1 MIDRPVAGEAPAP
14 AGAAAPVE
22 TGPPP
27 FPLALATEIA
37 RSFSR
42 AVKAHQLYLPNN
54 PMRAKADESLRLAF
68 EMLWRHTD
76 RIVLEI
82 GETEFRCYGQRV
94 FEEPEKTSESI
105 PWTFYKDGVRELEM
119 RRGFERSDL
128 QLLLDLLKRVR
139 TASPEDDDLL
149 TLLWEEEF
157 AHLEYRY
164 IEAGGG
170 ELAFEPIV
178 TGEQPV
184 QFAQPASM
192 TDLSPERL
200 KSSAPAGGIVRMDD
214 FDSTLYFLEEREIE
228 YLRAEIA
235 REFSTDLR
243 PSIAAALLDTFEQ
256 HADPTARE
264 EIGGILEHLLIVLL
278 SSSSVKA
285 AAYLL
290 RELGVTLGRTS
301 SLQEPLR
308 RKLEE
313 LPERLSEP
321 AALTQLL
328 ETVDLIPLSPP
339 QVDLPELFGLLRPA
353 ALETVFLFLTRTQ
366 NQSLRTLLEG
376 AADRLASLYTAELV
390 RLIKSPEPG
399 VALEAIQRAGAMK
412 AAVAVPALAQVATDG
427 ITVQM
432 RLAAAL
438 ALADIGSP
446 GALQALD
453 RTLDDAE
460 RDIRVAAA
468 RALAAR
474 GYRAALPRVE
484 RALRGKTLKDSNLQE
499 KLAFYEAYGALAG
512 DAAVPYLDQVLNGR
526 SALGRREDAEL
537 RACAAAGLGKVPG
550 PKALQALERASTDRD
565 VLVRNAV
572 SRAMREGIR

>member
-1 MIDRPVAGEAPAP
+1 VTGVPPGGGTVASA
-14 AGAAAPVE
+14 E
-22 TGPPP
+22 TEQPP
-27 FPLALATEIA
+27 FPLSIATEIA
-37 RSFSR
+37 RNFSR

-82 GETEFRCYGQRV
+82 GETEFRCFGQKV

-139 TASPEDDDLL
+139 TASPDDDDLL

-157 AHLEYRY
+157 ANLEYRY
-164 IEAGGG
+164 VEAGGG

-184 QFAQPASM
+184 QFEPPASM
-192 TDLSPERL
+192 PDLSPERL

-228 YLRAEIA
+228 YLREEIA

-243 PSIAAALLDTFEQ
+243 PSIVAALLDTFEQ
-256 HADPTARE
+256 ETDAKARE
-264 EIGGILEHLLIVLL
+264 EIAGILEHLLIILL

-290 RELGVTLGRTS
+290 RELAVTLERAPAM
-301 SLQEPLR
+301 QEPLR

-328 ETVDLIPLSPP
+328 ETVDLMPLSPP

-353 ALETVFLFLTRTQ
+353 ALETIFLFLTRTQ
-366 NQSLRTLLEG
+366 NPSLRTLLEG
-376 AADRLASLYTAELV
+376 AADRLAGLYTAELV
-390 RLIKSPEPG
+390 RLVRSPEPA

-412 AAVAVPALAQVATDG
+412 ASVAVPALAQVSSDG
-427 ITVQM
+427 VTAQM

-438 ALADIGSP
+438 ALADIASP
-446 GALQALD
+446 GALQALE
-453 RTLDDAE
+453 RTLDDSE
-460 RDIRVAAA
+460 RDIRVSAA
-468 RALAAR
+468 RALASR
-474 GYRAALPRVE
+474 GFRAALPRVE
-484 RALRGKTLKDSNLQE
+484 RAIRGKTLKDSNLQE
-499 KLAFYEAYGALAG
+499 KLAFFEAYGALAG

-537 RACAAAGLGKVPG
+537 RACAAAGLGKIPG
-550 PKALQALERASTDRD
+550 TRALQALERASTDRD

-572 SRAMREGIR
+572 GRAMREGIR

>member
-1 MIDRPVAGEAPAP
+1 MIDAP
-14 AGAAAPVE
+14 AGSAPATE
-22 TGPPP
+22 AEEKPP
-27 FPLALATEIA
+27 FPLTLATEVA

-76 RIVLEI
+76 RFTFEI

-105 PWTFYKDGVRELEM
+105 AWTFYKDGVRELEM

-128 QLLLDLLKRVR
+128 QLLLDLLQRVR
-139 TASPEDDDLL
+139 KASPDDDDLL

-157 AHLEYRY
+157 ANLEYRY

-170 ELAFEPIV
+170 ELAFDPIV
-178 TGEQPV
+178 TGEMPV
-184 QFAQPASM
+184 QYEVPANM
-192 TDLSPERL
+192 ADVTPERL
-200 KSSAPAGGIVRMDD
+200 KSSAPAGGIVSMAD

-228 YLRAEIA
+228 YLRSEIA

-256 HADPTARE
+256 EQDGAARE
-264 EIGGILEHLLIVLL
+264 EIAGILEHLLIVLL

-290 RELGVTLGRTS
+290 REMAVTVQRAPN
-301 SLQEPLR
+301 LQEPLR
-308 RKLEE
+308 RKLED

-328 ETVDLIPLSPP
+328 ETVDLMPLSPP

-366 NQSLRTLLEG
+366 NPSLRTLLEG
-376 AADRLASLYTAELV
+376 AADRLASLYTSELV
-390 RLIKSPEPG
+390 RLIRSPEPG
-399 VALEAIQRAGAMK
+399 VALEAIQRAAAMK
-412 AAVAVPALAQVATDG
+412 AAVAVPALAQVSNDG
-427 ITVQM
+427 ITAQM

-446 GALQALD
+446 GALQALE
-453 RTLDDAE
+453 RTLEDSE

-484 RALRGKTLKDSNLQE
+484 RAIRGKTLRDSNLQE
-499 KLAFYEAYGALAG
+499 KLAFYEAYGTLAG
-512 DAAVPYLDQVLNGR
+512 DAGVQFLDQILNGR
-526 SALGRREDAEL
+526 SAIGRREDAEL
-537 RACAAAGLGKVPG
+537 RACAAAGLGRIPSQ
-550 PKALQALERASTDRD
+550 KALQALERASTDRD

-572 SRAMREGIR
+572 ARAMREGTR

>member
-1 MIDRPVAGEAPAP
+1 MIDAPTRTQP
-14 AGAAAPVE
+14 EPE
-22 TGPPP
+22 SEEKPH
-27 FPLALATEIA
+27 FPLALATEVA

-76 RIVLEI
+76 RLTFEI
-82 GETEFRCYGQRV
+82 GETEFRCFGQRV

-105 PWTFYKDGVRELEM
+105 AWTFYKDGVRELEM

-128 QLLLDLLKRVR
+128 QLLLDLLQRVR
-139 TASPEDDDLL
+139 TASPDDDDLL

-157 AHLEYRY
+157 ANLEYRY

-170 ELAFEPIV
+170 ELAFDPIV
-178 TGEQPV
+178 TGEMPV
-184 QFAQPASM
+184 QYEAPANM
-192 TDLSPERL
+192 ADLTPERL
-200 KSSAPAGGIVRMDD
+200 KSSAPAGGIVSMAD

-228 YLRAEIA
+228 YLRSEIA

-256 HADPTARE
+256 QQDGSARE
-264 EIGGILEHLLIVLL
+264 EIAGILEHLLIVLL

-285 AAYLL
+285 SAYLL
-290 RELGVTLGRTS
+290 REMAVTAQRAPN
-301 SLQEPLR
+301 LQDSLR
-308 RKLEE
+308 RKLED

-328 ETVDLIPLSPP
+328 ETVDLMPLAPP

-366 NQSLRTLLEG
+366 NPSLRTLLEG
-376 AADRLASLYTAELV
+376 AADRLASMYTSELV
-390 RLIKSPEPG
+390 RLVRSPEPG

-412 AAVAVPALAQVATDG
+412 AAVAVPALAQVSNDG
-427 ITVQM
+427 LTAQL

-446 GALQALD
+446 GALQALE
-453 RTLDDAE
+453 RTLEDSE

-484 RALRGKTLKDSNLQE
+484 RALRGKTLRDSNLQE
-499 KLAFYEAYGALAG
+499 KLAFYEAYGTLAG
-512 DAAVPYLDQVLNGR
+512 DAGVQFLDQILNGR
-526 SALGRREDAEL
+526 SAIGRREDAEL
-537 RACAAAGLGKVPG
+537 RACAAAGLGRIPSQ
-550 PKALQALERASTDRD
+550 KALQALEKASTDRD

-572 SRAMREGIR
+572 ARAMREGTR

>member
-1 MIDRPVAGEAPAP
+1 VIDAPAEGTL
-14 AGAAAPVE
+14 ATEAE
-22 TGPPP
+22 EKPP
-27 FPLALATEIA
+27 FPLALATEVA

-54 PMRAKADESLRLAF
+54 PMRAKADESLRLSF

-76 RIVLEI
+76 RVTFEI
-82 GETEFRCYGQRV
+82 GETEFRCFGQRV
-94 FEEPEKTSESI
+94 FEEPAKTSESI
-105 PWTFYKDGVRELEM
+105 AWTFYKDGVRELEM

-128 QLLLDLLKRVR
+128 QLLLDLLQRVR
-139 TASPEDDDLL
+139 TASPDDDDLL

-157 AHLEYRY
+157 ANLEYRY

-170 ELAFEPIV
+170 EFAYDPIV

-184 QFAQPASM
+184 QYEPPANM
-192 TDLSPERL
+192 ADLTPERL
-200 KSSAPAGGIVRMDD
+200 KSSAPAGGIVSMAD
-214 FDSTLYFLEEREIE
+214 FDSTLYFLEEKEIE
-228 YLRAEIA
+228 YLRTEIA

-256 HADPTARE
+256 QTEATPRE
-264 EIGGILEHLLIVLL
+264 EIAGLLEQLLIVLL
-278 SSSSVKA
+278 TTSSVKA
-285 AAYLL
+285 SAYLL
-290 RELGVTLGRTS
+290 REMAVTAQRAPA
-301 SLQEPLR
+301 LQEQLR
-308 RKLEE
+308 RKLED

-328 ETVDLIPLSPP
+328 ETVDLMPLSPP

-353 ALETVFLFLTRTQ
+353 ALETVFLFLTRTE
-366 NQSLRTLLEG
+366 NPSLRTLLEG
-376 AADRLASLYTAELV
+376 AADRLAGLYTSELV
-390 RLIKSPEPG
+390 RLIRSPEPA

-412 AAVAVPALAQVATDG
+412 ATVAVPALAQVSNDG
-427 ITVQM
+427 ITAQM

-446 GALQALD
+446 GALQALE
-453 RTLDDAE
+453 RTLDDSE

-468 RALAAR
+468 RALSAR

-484 RALRGKTLKDSNLQE
+484 RALRGKTLRDSNLQE
-499 KLAFYEAYGALAG
+499 KLAFYEAYGTLAG
-512 DAAVPYLDQVLNGR
+512 DAGIPFLDQILNGR
-526 SALGRREDAEL
+526 SAIGRREDAEL
-537 RACAAAGLGKVPG
+537 RACAAAGLGRIPSQ
-550 PKALQALERASTDRD
+550 KALQALERASTDRD

-572 SRAMREGIR
+572 ARAMREGAK

>member
-1 MIDRPVAGEAPAP
+1 MIDAP
-14 AGAAAPVE
+14 AGGAIAAPAD
-22 TGPPP
+22 TRQPP
-27 FPLALATEIA
+27 FPLALATEVA

-68 EMLWRHTD
+68 EMLWHHTD

-82 GETEFRCYGQRV
+82 GETEFRCYGQKI
-94 FEEPEKTSESI
+94 FEEPERTTESI

-128 QLLLDLLKRVR
+128 QLLLDLLQRVR
-139 TASPEDDDLL
+139 TAPPDDDDLL

-157 AHLEYRY
+157 ANLEYRY
-164 IEAGGG
+164 IDAGSG
-170 ELAFEPIV
+170 ELAFDPIEA
-178 TGEQPV
+178 GEQPDK
-184 QFAQPASM
+184 FELPAGM
-192 TDLSPERL
+192 TDLTPERL
-200 KSSAPAGGIVRMDD
+200 RSSASAGGIVSMDD

-235 REFSTDLR
+235 RDFSTDLR
-243 PSIAAALLDTFEQ
+243 PSIAAALLDTFELQ
-256 HADPTARE
+256 ADATARE
-264 EIGGILEHLLIVLL
+264 EIAGILEHLLIVLL
-278 SSSSVKA
+278 SSSAVKA

-290 RELGVTLGRTS
+290 RELAVTLERTTG
-301 SLQEPLR
+301 LQEPLR
-308 RKLEE
+308 RKLQE

-328 ETVDLIPLSPP
+328 ETVDLMPLSPP

-366 NQSLRTLLEG
+366 NPSLRTLLEG

-390 RLIKSPEPG
+390 RLIRSPDPG
-399 VALEAIQRAGAMK
+399 VALEAIQRAAAMK

-427 ITVQM
+427 ITAQM

-446 GALQALD
+446 GALQALE

-468 RALAAR
+468 RALAVR

-484 RALRGKTLKDSNLQE
+484 RAIRGRTLKESNLQE
-499 KLAFYEAYGALAG
+499 KLAFYEAYGAMAG
-512 DAAVPYLDQVLNGR
+512 DAAVPYLSQVLNGR

-537 RACAAAGLGKVPG
+537 RACAAAGLGKIPG

>member
-1 MIDRPVAGEAPAP
+1 MIDAPSGSALAPEA
-14 AGAAAPVE
+14 E
-22 TGPPP
+22 EKPP
-27 FPLALATEIA
+27 FPLALATEVA

-54 PMRAKADESLRLAF
+54 PMRAKADEGLRLAF

-76 RIVLEI
+76 RLTFEI

-105 PWTFYKDGVRELEM
+105 AWTFYKDGVRELEM

-128 QLLLDLLKRVR
+128 QLLLDLLQRVR
-139 TASPEDDDLL
+139 KASPDDDDLL

-157 AHLEYRY
+157 ANLEYRY

-170 ELAFEPIV
+170 ELAFDPIV
-178 TGEQPV
+178 TGEMPV
-184 QFAQPASM
+184 QYEAPANM
-192 TDLSPERL
+192 ADVTPERL
-200 KSSAPAGGIVRMDD
+200 KSSAPSGGIVSMAD

-228 YLRAEIA
+228 YLRSEIA

-256 HADPTARE
+256 QNDGTARE
-264 EIGGILEHLLIVLL
+264 EIARILEHLLIVLL
-278 SSSSVKA
+278 ASSSVKA

-290 RELGVTLGRTS
+290 REMAVTVQRAPN
-301 SLQEPLR
+301 LQEPLR
-308 RKLEE
+308 RKLED

-328 ETVDLIPLSPP
+328 ETVDLMPLSPP

-366 NQSLRTLLEG
+366 NPSLRTLLEG
-376 AADRLASLYTAELV
+376 AADRLASMYTSELV
-390 RLIKSPEPG
+390 RLIRSPDPG

-412 AAVAVPALAQVATDG
+412 AAVAVPGLAQVSSDG
-427 ITVQM
+427 ITAQM

-446 GALQALD
+446 GALQALE
-453 RTLDDAE
+453 RTLEDSE
-460 RDIRVAAA
+460 RDVRVAAA

-484 RALRGKTLKDSNLQE
+484 RAIRGKALRDSNLQE
-499 KLAFYEAYGALAG
+499 KLAFYEAYGTLAG
-512 DAAVPYLDQVLNGR
+512 DAGVQFLDQILNGR
-526 SALGRREDAEL
+526 SAIGRREDAEL
-537 RACAAAGLGKVPG
+537 RACAAAGLGRIPSQ
-550 PKALQALERASTDRD
+550 KALQALERASTDRD
-565 VLVRNAV
+565 ALVRNAV
-572 SRAMREGIR
+572 ARAMREGTR

>member
-1 MIDRPVAGEAPAP
+1 MIDAP
-14 AGAAAPVE
+14 AGTAPPQE
-22 TGPPP
+22 ADEKPP
-27 FPLALATEIA
+27 FPLALATEVA

-76 RIVLEI
+76 LLTFEI
-82 GETEFRCYGQRV
+82 GETEFRCFGQRV

-105 PWTFYKDGVRELEM
+105 AWTFYKDGVRELEM

-128 QLLLDLLKRVR
+128 QLLLDLLQRVR
-139 TASPEDDDLL
+139 TASPDDDDLL

-157 AHLEYRY
+157 ANLEYRY

-170 ELAFEPIV
+170 ELAFDPIV

-184 QFAQPASM
+184 QYEPPAGM
-192 TDLSPERL
+192 ADLTPERL
-200 KSSAPAGGIVRMDD
+200 KSSAPAGGIVSMAD

-228 YLRAEIA
+228 YLRSEIA

-256 HADPTARE
+256 QPDGTARE
-264 EIGGILEHLLIVLL
+264 EIAGILEHLLIVLL

-285 AAYLL
+285 SAYLL
-290 RELGVTLGRTS
+290 REMAVTAQRTAN
-301 SLQEPLR
+301 LQEPLR
-308 RKLEE
+308 RKLED

-328 ETVDLIPLSPP
+328 ETVDLMPLSPP

-366 NQSLRTLLEG
+366 NPSLRTLLEG
-376 AADRLASLYTAELV
+376 AADRLASMYTSELV
-390 RLIKSPEPG
+390 RLIRSPDPG
-399 VALEAIQRAGAMK
+399 VALEAIQRAAAMK
-412 AAVAVPALAQVATDG
+412 AAVAVPALAQVSNDG
-427 ITVQM
+427 ITAQM
-432 RLAAAL
+432 RLAAAI

-446 GALQALD
+446 GALQALE
-453 RTLDDAE
+453 RTLEDSE

-484 RALRGKTLKDSNLQE
+484 RAIRGRTLRDSNLQE
-499 KLAFYEAYGALAG
+499 KLAFYEAYGTLAG
-512 DAAVPYLDQVLNGR
+512 DAGVQFLDQILNGR
-526 SALGRREDAEL
+526 SAIGRREDAEL
-537 RACAAAGLGKVPG
+537 RACAAAGLGRIPSQ
-550 PKALQALERASTDRD
+550 KALQALERASTDRD

-572 SRAMREGIR
+572 ARAMREGTR

>member
-1 MIDRPVAGEAPAP
+1 MIDAPSGSALAPEA
-14 AGAAAPVE
+14 E
-22 TGPPP
+22 EKPP
-27 FPLALATEIA
+27 FPLALATEVA

-54 PMRAKADESLRLAF
+54 PMRAKADEALRLAF

-76 RIVLEI
+76 RLTFEI

-105 PWTFYKDGVRELEM
+105 AWTFYKDGVRELEM

-128 QLLLDLLKRVR
+128 QLLLDLLQRVR
-139 TASPEDDDLL
+139 KASPDDDDLL

-157 AHLEYRY
+157 ANLEYRY

-170 ELAFEPIV
+170 ELAFDPIV
-178 TGEQPV
+178 TGEMPV
-184 QFAQPASM
+184 QYEAPANM
-192 TDLSPERL
+192 ADVTPERL
-200 KSSAPAGGIVRMDD
+200 KSSAPSGGIVSMAD

-228 YLRAEIA
+228 YLRSEIA

-256 HADPTARE
+256 QNDGTARE
-264 EIGGILEHLLIVLL
+264 EIARILEHLLIVLL
-278 SSSSVKA
+278 ASSSVKA

-290 RELGVTLGRTS
+290 REMAVTVQRAPN
-301 SLQEPLR
+301 LQEPLR
-308 RKLEE
+308 RKLED

-328 ETVDLIPLSPP
+328 ETVDLMPLSPP

-366 NQSLRTLLEG
+366 NPSLRTLLEG
-376 AADRLASLYTAELV
+376 AADRLASMYTSELV
-390 RLIKSPEPG
+390 RLIRSPDPG

-412 AAVAVPALAQVATDG
+412 AAVAVPGLAQVSSDG
-427 ITVQM
+427 ITAQM

-446 GALQALD
+446 GALQALE
-453 RTLDDAE
+453 RTLEDSE
-460 RDIRVAAA
+460 RDVRVAAA

-484 RALRGKTLKDSNLQE
+484 RAIRGKALRDSNLQE
-499 KLAFYEAYGALAG
+499 KLAFYEAYGTLAG
-512 DAAVPYLDQVLNGR
+512 DAGVQFLDQILNGR
-526 SALGRREDAEL
+526 SAIGRREDAEL
-537 RACAAAGLGKVPG
+537 RACAAAGLGRIPSQ
-550 PKALQALERASTDRD
+550 KALQALERASTDRD
-565 VLVRNAV
+565 ALVRNAV
-572 SRAMREGIR
+572 ARAMREGTR

>member
-1 MIDRPVAGEAPAP
+1 MIDAPSGSALAPEA
-14 AGAAAPVE
+14 E
-22 TGPPP
+22 EKPP
-27 FPLALATEIA
+27 FPLALATEVA

-54 PMRAKADESLRLAF
+54 PMRAKADEGLRLAF

-76 RIVLEI
+76 RLTFEI

-105 PWTFYKDGVRELEM
+105 AWTFYKDGVRELEM

-128 QLLLDLLKRVR
+128 QLLLDLLQRVR
-139 TASPEDDDLL
+139 KASPDDDDLL

-157 AHLEYRY
+157 ANLEYRY

-170 ELAFEPIV
+170 ELAFDPIV
-178 TGEQPV
+178 TGEMPV
-184 QFAQPASM
+184 QYEAPANM
-192 TDLSPERL
+192 ADVTPERL
-200 KSSAPAGGIVRMDD
+200 KSSAPSGGIVSMAD

-228 YLRAEIA
+228 YLRSEIA

-256 HADPTARE
+256 QNDGTARE
-264 EIGGILEHLLIVLL
+264 EIARILEHLLIVLL
-278 SSSSVKA
+278 ASSSVKA

-290 RELGVTLGRTS
+290 REMAGTVQRAPN
-301 SLQEPLR
+301 LQEPLR
-308 RKLEE
+308 RKLED

-328 ETVDLIPLSPP
+328 ETVDLMPLSPP

-366 NQSLRTLLEG
+366 NPSLRTLLEG
-376 AADRLASLYTAELV
+376 AADRLASMYTSELV
-390 RLIKSPEPG
+390 RLIRSPDPG

-412 AAVAVPALAQVATDG
+412 AAVAVPGLAQVSSDG
-427 ITVQM
+427 ITAQM

-446 GALQALD
+446 GALQALE
-453 RTLDDAE
+453 RTLEDSE
-460 RDIRVAAA
+460 RDVRVAAA

-484 RALRGKTLKDSNLQE
+484 RAIRGKALRDSNLQE
-499 KLAFYEAYGALAG
+499 KLAFYEAYGTLAG
-512 DAAVPYLDQVLNGR
+512 DAGVQFLDQILNGR
-526 SALGRREDAEL
+526 SAIGRREDAEL
-537 RACAAAGLGKVPG
+537 RACAAAGLGRIPSQ
-550 PKALQALERASTDRD
+550 KALQALERASTDRD
-565 VLVRNAV
+565 ALVRNAV
-572 SRAMREGIR
+572 ARAMREGTR

>member
-1 MIDRPVAGEAPAP
+1 MIDAPGGGETPAVAEA
-14 AGAAAPVE
+14 E
-22 TGPPP
+22 QPP
-27 FPLALATEIA
+27 FPLTLATEIA

-54 PMRAKADESLRLAF
+54 PMRARADESLRMAF
-68 EMLWRHTD
+68 EVLWRHTD
-76 RIVLEI
+76 HIVLEI
-82 GETEFRCYGQRV
+82 GETEFRCYGQKV

-128 QLLLDLLKRVR
+128 QLMLDLLKRVR
-139 TASPEDDDLL
+139 TASPDDDDLL

-157 AHLEYRY
+157 ANLEYRY

-184 QFAQPASM
+184 QVEPPASM

-200 KSSAPAGGIVRMDD
+200 KSSGPVTGLVSMDD
-214 FDSTLYFLEEREIE
+214 FDSTLYFLEEQEIE

-256 HADPTARE
+256 EADATARE
-264 EIGGILEHLLIVLL
+264 EISGILEHLLIVLL
-278 SSSSVKA
+278 SSSSVKS

-290 RELGVTLGRTS
+290 RELGVTLERTAG
-301 SLQEPLR
+301 LPEPLR
-308 RKLEE
+308 RRLEE

-328 ETVDLIPLSPP
+328 ETLDLMPLSPP

-366 NQSLRTLLEG
+366 NPSLRTLLEG
-376 AADRLASLYTAELV
+376 AADRLASMYTAELV
-390 RLIKSPEPG
+390 RLIRSPEPS

-412 AAVAVPALAQVATDG
+412 AAAAVPALGQVASDG
-427 ITVQM
+427 ITAQM

-446 GALQALD
+446 GALQALE
-453 RTLDDAE
+453 RTLDDSE
-460 RDIRVAAA
+460 RDIRVSAA

-484 RALRGKTLKDSNLQE
+484 RAIRGKTLRDSNLQE
-499 KLAFYEAYGALAG
+499 KLTFFEAYGALAG

-526 SALGRREDAEL
+526 SALGRREEAEL
-537 RACAAAGLGKVPG
+537 RACAATALGKIPG
-550 PKALQALERASTDRD
+550 PKALHSLERAASDRD